1 MKLSKKDL
9 QKIIKIL
16 KQHEVKSAG
25 LFGSYARGEAT
36 KKSDIDFLIEFNNKN
51 TKSLLDIVAL
61 KLDLEDNL
69 KKKCDIVTKRGL
81 HFRIRPYVK
90 KDLIKLYD

>member
-1 MKLSKKDL
+1 MKLSKQDL
-9 QKIIKIL
+9 QKIKKIL
-16 KQHEVKSAG
+16 RQHDVNRAD
-25 LFGSYARGEAT
+25 LFGSYARGDAN
-36 KKSDIDFLIEFNNKN
+36 KRSDIDILIEFNNKN

-81 HFRIRPYVK
+81 HYRIRPYVK